1 MFTLFCDVI
10 GFIFINMLL
19 RLWLTTLISRYFVIF
34 GIVLK
39 KMRIKNVLLTNDTL
53 FIFNSMNAYIISFIR
68 SHKCDKTLSLV
79 FSLRLAIFRCLSG
92 YCTTRNYLIIRFEKV
107 HLNIKDFERDYGMK
121 NAQYSKQWDFAKKN
135 LNFQ

>member
-1 MFTLFCDVI
+1 LFTLFCDVI

-19 RLWLTTLISRYFVIF
+19 RLWLTTLISRYMYFVIF
-34 GIVLK
+34 GIFLI
-39 KMRIKNVLLTNDTL
+39 KMRIKNVLLTNDTP
-53 FIFNSMNAYIISFIR
+53 FFFNSMNAYIISFIR

-92 YCTTRNYLIIRFEKV
+92 YCTTRNDLIIRIEKV

-121 NAQYSKQWDFAKKN
+121 SAHYSKQWDFAK
-135 LNFQ
+135 